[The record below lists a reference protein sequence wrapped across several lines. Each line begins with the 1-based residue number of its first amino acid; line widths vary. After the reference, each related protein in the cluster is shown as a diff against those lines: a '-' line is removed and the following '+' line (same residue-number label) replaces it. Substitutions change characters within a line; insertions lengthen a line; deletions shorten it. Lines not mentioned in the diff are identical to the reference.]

1 MDAAAEIAFLKLVIE
16 KLQRELYGRRSERKR
31 RLFDRLELQ
40 LDEVEASA
48 TEEVLEAET
57 RRVEGF
63 TRHNPARKPLPAH
76 LPRERVAMPPPTS
89 CACCGSD
96 KLSHRTRRAPGSTES
111 RWNDGANDQ
120 GNTRVCAYRPGT
132 QYYAWNRQANFT
144 RQTIA

>member
-1 MDAAAEIAFLKLVIE
+1 MIE
-16 KLQRELYGRRSERKR
+16 KLQRELYGRRSERKQ

-40 LDEVEASA
+40 LDELEASA
-48 TEEVLEAET
+48 TEEELAAEKAAAET

-89 CACCGSD
+89 CARCGSD
-96 KLSHRTRRAPGSTES
+96 KLSHRTGRAPGSTES

-120 GNTRVCAYRPGT
+120 CNTRVCAYRPGT
-132 QYYAWNRQANFT
+132 QYYAWNHQPNFT